1 MRTWLGLALAPLA
14 AAAIIG
20 LPGAAHAE
28 VAAPSAGAA
37 HAEGAWG
44 PITSRWSDKCVDIR
58 RQDGAGEGALA
69 QQWDCT
75 NTPEQQFAKLQTDNG
90 FMLQNERSGMCL
102 RPSGSSTDN
111 GALIEQA
118 LCNTGDLAQH
128 WISYDP
134 GANSTGAKLLVNLSS
149 GRYLEDSA
157 WSTSNGTLLT
167 QDDRV
172 LAWKQYWFGV

>member
-28 VAAPSAGAA
+28 GAAPSAGAA

-58 RQDGAGEGALA
+58 REGGDQEGALA

-75 NTPEQQFAKLQTDNG
+75 NMPELERVLGSERVEVLGLDQLLLAF
-90 FMLQNERSGMCL
+90 RSGDG
-102 RPSGSSTDN
+102 GSV
-111 GALIEQA
+111 I
-118 LCNTGDLAQH
+118 H
-128 WISYDP
+128 FP
-134 GANSTGAKLLVNLSS
+134 PP
-149 GRYLEDSA
+149 
-157 WSTSNGTLLT
+157 
-167 QDDRV
+167 
-172 LAWKQYWFGV
+172 